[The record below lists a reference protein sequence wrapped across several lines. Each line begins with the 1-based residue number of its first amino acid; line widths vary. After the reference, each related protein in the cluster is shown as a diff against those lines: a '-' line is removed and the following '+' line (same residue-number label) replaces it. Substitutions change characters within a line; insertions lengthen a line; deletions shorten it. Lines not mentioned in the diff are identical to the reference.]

1 MSSTA
6 ASTPW
11 TRTDAVTSAVLM
23 AVGVLVLS
31 AGWWEVSDRASME
44 SQIPAFNIAVLGLV
58 LIGAGQGLWFL
69 RGRRACSDRRRLLLG
84 ADAAPVRSAVVEDV
98 DSFPGTERFYHR
110 PECAMASDR
119 SWTPTSRAAHEQAGR
134 TPCGVC
140 AP

>member
-1 MSSTA
+1 M
-6 ASTPW
+6 
-11 TRTDAVTSAVLM
+11 TSAVLM
-23 AVGVLVLS
+23 AVGAIVLV

-84 ADAAPVRSAVVEDV
+84 ADAAPAVISAAVEDT
-98 DSFPGTERFYHR
+98 DSFAGTERFYHR
-110 PECAMASDR
+110 LDCAMVDDR
-119 SWTPTSRAAHEQAGR
+119 DWAPSPRATHERVGR